1 MSEYPTDEQLKTI
14 AEWDCPKNGFM
25 PLVEYIRT
33 IWWGADSQMKLTGK
47 KFELHTGGWSGN
59 EEIIYALKQNFVFW
73 TACWYKHVTGRH
85 YYFKI
90 KKLKK

>member
-1 MSEYPTDEQLKTI
+1 MIYEEELKII
-14 AEWDCPKNGFM
+14 AEWDCCKNGFM

-47 KFELHTGGWSGN
+47 KLELHTGGWSGN
-59 EEIIYALKQNFVFW
+59 EEIIQALKQNFVFW
-73 TACWYKHVTGRH
+73 TACWYKHVTGGH

-90 KKLKK
+90 KDNESNH